1 MLSTETPSFMTSGVL
16 SPLLSAVGMGCQK
29 LYVEIIPL
37 YIKSR
42 EESLFTHIPTQQCDD
57 FLKKVLMAAEELSL
71 AWNNQKAVPDL
82 QGGIVK
88 EVQNAQ

>member
-1 MLSTETPSFMTSGVL
+1 
-16 SPLLSAVGMGCQK
+16 
-29 LYVEIIPL
+29 
-37 YIKSR
+37 
-42 EESLFTHIPTQQCDD
+42 
-57 FLKKVLMAAEELSL
+57 MAAEELSL